1 MHHNI
6 TSFFSSQQEIPIL
19 LADSVFELIGYLA
32 IGLVYAFV
40 AWVKKQKEAKKRS
53 NINASIRVATP
64 PVIDTPSQ
72 GSGGWMDKLEKMVEE
87 AELES
92 INDETEYNTPRL
104 QGDYYD
110 NLPPVLDNESEI
122 VNSDADLEPV
132 FSDQPIDDQLEET
145 KVINRSP
152 VYKSPIYNSNIA
164 REIANDINAAR
175 QGVISAIILNPP
187 RSLED
192 PDKITR
198 Y

>member
-1 MHHNI
+1 M
-6 TSFFSSQQEIPIL
+6 FSSQQEIPIL
-19 LADSVFELIGYLA
+19 LAAEILELIGPLA
-32 IGLVYAFV
+32 IGLVYAFT
-40 AWVKKQKEAKKRS
+40 AWVKKQKDAEKRS
-53 NINASIRVATP
+53 NLNAP
-64 PVIDTPSQ
+64 PVVDTSSQ

-92 INDETEYNTPRL
+92 INDEAEYNTPRL
-104 QGDYYD
+104 QGNYYD

-122 VNSDADLEPV
+122 VNSDSDLEAV
-132 FSDQPIDDQLEET
+132 FIDQPIDDQIEEA